1 MGQFALSNFVLVHRE
16 ISKEGLSMTTTKTAE
31 MSFHFDIGHSSIGW
45 AVTRD
50 TTPVTFAGT
59 GVVLFQPDSC
69 LASSRRVY
77 RRQRR
82 HIRSTRQRIS
92 RMASLI
98 AHIGAMKA
106 EELAKPGCAWPWKL
120 AASALS
126 ANVKLS
132 WPELWDVL
140 RWYAHNRG
148 YDGNL
153 LWKRGEAE
161 SETNKEDRETVEN
174 AHGLMKEYGKNTMCE
189 TVCAILAIA
198 PTGVKSASGLS
209 FKGKRASFPREM
221 IETEVFRLLS
231 EHVGILPHLDPSLI
245 RALIG
250 NPVKDP
256 DAWKAV
262 NCPSIKLPKRYL
274 GGLLFGQLAPR
285 FDNRIIGECP
295 VSGEKLPSKSSTE
308 FLDYRWAMVLA
319 NIRVYLPEGSRSLTP
334 SERKQLTQKLREV
347 GYFTKG
353 ELKKALKVVT
363 GIGSSNLDSML
374 MHPDAEEALVL
385 YPGLKAVSMPRTAP
399 FWALLNDAQKRA
411 LLKAL
416 QRHKPVSLKTMR
428 ELLDSGQQISFDKAL
443 QQLHDSLQ
451 TRAKKT
457 HGTESLP
464 NILNRPIN
472 ADFPIGRAPYG
483 RALLK
488 TVVAEVME
496 GRDPRQE
503 GGCLFHASREN
514 ERIAEN
520 EIDQRTNNHLVR
532 HRLVIFRRLIQELL
546 AGFAA
551 SNPARI
557 SGITIEVNRDVKEMS
572 GKTAKAIAQEMRLRL
587 DQHKKVVEDV
597 KNRLNLEDDRLGGSF
612 IRKARIADDL
622 GWTCP
627 YTGMQYDV
635 QDLRSRNVDLD
646 HIIPRSARASDSL
659 DSLVITFR
667 EVNAWKGARTAL
679 QFIRDEQGKT
689 VPGRPN
695 LSILSETQ
703 YAILVDKL
711 NMHGSHRDDDL
722 RRKNRKKK
730 LLTLHADEPGF
741 TPGDLTVTSHLVTLA
756 SAVARDVFADRDK
769 VPRIIALP
777 GRVTK
782 EIRTSWKLM
791 GLLAP
796 VNPLVLNEDGALKI
810 KTEIRDIT
818 HLHHAVDACVLGLSA
833 SLIPANGRVWGL
845 MIQRHHSSGEA
856 SELVGTG
863 AFQRDDAGRVHL
875 RALPEQTRDS
885 IAACLAERR
894 VAVHVPQRKRGV
906 SLKLNT
912 SGLVSVDG
920 KTATIRQRKTDG
932 KTGRSSV
939 KTETSQIGMFLGIAP
954 EGRNSKLKAIK
965 GVLEIEDNFGVALDP
980 QPQVIPFHKVW
991 HRIGELKKMNG
1002 GSMPRIIR
1010 KGQII
1015 EIKSGSHAGVWRVCS
1030 VKNNKGGIALDIALP
1045 DFIRPAKKIEGCCK
1059 NGINILLKT
1068 LLASGLIVHENTL
1081 IGVASCPTT
1090 SSTSAARP
1098 AQSPAKTAN

>member
-1 MGQFALSNFVLVHRE
+1 
-16 ISKEGLSMTTTKTAE
+16 MTTTKIAGLDNLAL
-31 MSFHFDIGHSSIGW
+31 HFDIGHSSIGW

-50 TTPVTFAGT
+50 TVPVTFAGT
-59 GVVLFQPDSC
+59 GVVLFQADSC
-69 LASSRRVY
+69 MASTRRMY

-98 AHIGAMKA
+98 AHIDAMKA

-120 AASALS
+120 AASVLS

-153 LWKRGEAE
+153 LWKRGEAD
-161 SETNKEDRETVEN
+161 SETNKEDQETVEN
-174 AHGLMKEYGKNTMCE
+174 AHELLKEYGKNTMCE
-189 TVCAILAIA
+189 TVCSILAIA
-198 PTGVKSASGLS
+198 PTGVKSASGIS
-209 FKGKRASFPREM
+209 FKGKRASFPREI
-221 IETEVFRLLS
+221 IEAEVFRLLS
-231 EHVGILPHLDPSLI
+231 AHVGILPHLDPSLV
-245 RALIG
+245 RALTG

-256 DAWKAV
+256 DAWKAI
-262 NCPSIKLPKRYL
+262 NCSSVKLPKRYL

-295 VSGEKLPSKSSTE
+295 VSGEKLPSKNSTE
-308 FLDYRWAMVLA
+308 FLYYRWAMVVA
-319 NIRVYLPEGSRSLTP
+319 NIRMFLSEGPRSLSP
-334 SERKQLTQKLREV
+334 SERQQLTQKLREV

-353 ELKKALKVVT
+353 EFKKALKAVT
-363 GIGSSNLDSML
+363 GIGSSNLDTML

-385 YPGLKAVSMPRTAP
+385 YPGLKAVSTQRNAP
-399 FWALLNDAQKRA
+399 FWAILNAAQKRSV
-411 LLKAL
+411 LKAL
-416 QRHKPVSLKTMR
+416 QRHKQVSLKTMR
-428 ELLDSGQQISFDKAL
+428 ELLDSEQQSSFDKAL
-443 QQLHDSLQ
+443 QQMQDGLQ
-451 TRAKKT
+451 TRAKKP
-457 HGTESLP
+457 HDNESVSD
-464 NILNRPIN
+464 ILNKPIN
-472 ADFPIGRAPYG
+472 AAFPSGRAPYG
-483 RALLK
+483 RDLLK

-503 GGCLFHASREN
+503 DGCLFRASRDN
-514 ERIAEN
+514 ERIAEDG
-520 EIDQRTNNHLVR
+520 IDQRTNNHLVR

-546 AGFAA
+546 TEFAA
-551 SNPARI
+551 ADPVRVSAL
-557 SGITIEVNRDVKEMS
+557 TIEVNRDVKEMS
-572 GKTAKAIAQEMRLRL
+572 GKTAKAISQEMGLRL
-587 DQHKKVVEDV
+587 AQHRKVVKEL
-597 KNRLNLEDDRLGGSF
+597 KNLLGLEDDRLGGSF

-635 QDLRSRNVDLD
+635 QDIRSRKVDLD

-659 DSLVITFR
+659 DSLVITFK

-679 QFIRDEQGKT
+679 QFIRDEQGKP
-689 VPGRPN
+689 VPGLPN
-695 LSILSETQ
+695 LSILSESQ
-703 YAILVDKL
+703 YANLVDKL
-711 NMHGSHRDDDL
+711 SMHGSHMDDSR
-722 RRKNRKKK
+722 RRKNRKER
-730 LLTLHADEPGF
+730 LLTLRSDETGF

-756 SAVARDVFADRDK
+756 SAVARDVFADNDMS
-769 VPRIIALP
+769 PRIIALP

-782 EIRTSWKLM
+782 EIRTSWELM

-796 VNPLVLNEDGALKI
+796 VNPLVLNEDGTLKI

-833 SLIPANGRVWGL
+833 SVIPANGRVWGL
-845 MIQRHHSSGEA
+845 MIQRHHTSGEA
-856 SELVGTG
+856 CELVGTG
-863 AFQRDDAGRVHL
+863 AFQRDAAGRVHL

-885 IAACLAERR
+885 IATCLAERR
-894 VAVHVPQRKRGV
+894 VAFHVPQRKHGV

-912 SGLVSVDG
+912 SGLVRIDG
-920 KTATIRQRKTDG
+920 KTATIRQRKTDE
-932 KTGRSSV
+932 KTGLSSV
-939 KTETSQIGMFLGIAP
+939 KTEPAQIGMFLGIAP
-954 EGRNSKLKAIK
+954 EGLNSKLKAIK

-980 QPQVIPFHKVW
+980 VPQVIPFHKVW
-991 HRIGELKKMNG
+991 HRIGAIKKMNG

-1015 EIKSGSHAGVWRVCS
+1015 EVKGGSHVGVWRVCS
-1030 VKNNKGGIALDIALP
+1030 VKNNAAGIALDIALP
-1045 DFIRPAKKIEGCCK
+1045 DFLRPAKKIEGCCK
-1059 NGINILLKT
+1059 NGINILLKS

-1081 IGVASCPTT
+1081 VGVASCPTT
-1090 SSTSAARP
+1090 SSTSAVRP